1 VLANSRSSGSL
12 FRFKMSPFVG
22 AHDVAILG
30 KQSTRATLKTMSVKR
45 TIKRRVMFAEIHQ
58 DTRGDEVHKFS
69 IKYRKVDGEI
79 GYKANVSKSIRNLPG
94 KGKYN
99 GNVKINHVLLLYDY
113 DTDRTFEIL
122 IDLMIEYNGLL
133 IDHTV

>member
-1 VLANSRSSGSL
+1 
-12 FRFKMSPFVG
+12 
-22 AHDVAILG
+22 
-30 KQSTRATLKTMSVKR
+30 MSVKR

-113 DTDRTFEIL
+113 DTELGAAPRTFEIL

>member
-1 VLANSRSSGSL
+1 MLNG
-12 FRFKMSPFVG
+12 
-22 AHDVAILG
+22 AILC
-30 KQSTRATLKTMSVKR
+30 KQSAGASLNTMSVKR
-45 TIKRRVMFAEIHQ
+45 TIKRRTMFAEIHQ

-69 IKYRKVDGEI
+69 VKYRKVDGEI

-99 GNVKINHVLLLYDY
+99 GNVKINHVLLLYDH
-113 DTDRTFEIL
+113 DTERTFEIL